1 VGRLERLPLLW
12 KDIRTYGLNQKSE
25 QMFIRISSNLPI
37 EQILADPANREL
49 LQALQGLGVFSDRE
63 WK

>member
-1 VGRLERLPLLW
+1 
-12 KDIRTYGLNQKSE
+12 
-25 QMFIRISSNLPI
+25 MFVRISSNLPI

-49 LQALQGLGVFSDRE
+49 LQALQGLGLYVDQP

>member
-1 VGRLERLPLLW
+1 V
-12 KDIRTYGLNQKSE
+12 D
-25 QMFIRISSNLPI
+25 
-37 EQILADPANREL
+37 QILADPMNREF